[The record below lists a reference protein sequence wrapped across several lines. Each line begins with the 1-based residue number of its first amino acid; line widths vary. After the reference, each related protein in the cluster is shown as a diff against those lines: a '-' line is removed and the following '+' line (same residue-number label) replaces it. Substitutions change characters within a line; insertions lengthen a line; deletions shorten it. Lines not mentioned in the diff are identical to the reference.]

1 MSKQTSLLLT
11 DEALEVVQDYIEQNS
26 CSRNKAVNDLI
37 VLAKNQ
43 IGKESVEVRL
53 GKANLKLLKEIKA
66 ILTDNEEKLQLQ
78 LRDIHKYCLQRM

>member
-11 DEALEVVQDYIEQNS
+11 EEALEVVQDYIEQNN

-66 ILTDNEEKLQLQ
+66 ILTDNEVKINDVE
-78 LRDIHKYCLQRM
+78 

>member
-26 CSRNKAVNDLI
+26 CSRNKAVNDLV

-66 ILTDNEEKLQLQ
+66 ILTDNEVKINDVE
-78 LRDIHKYCLQRM
+78 

>member
-11 DEALEVVQDYIEQNS
+11 EEALEVVQDYIEQNS

-37 VLAKNQ
+37 VLARNQ

-66 ILTDNEEKLQLQ
+66 ILTDNEVKINDVEWTD
-78 LRDIHKYCLQRM
+78 RNT

>member
-53 GKANLKLLKEIKA
+53 GKANLKLLKEIKD
-66 ILTDNEEKLQLQ
+66 ILTDNEVKINDVEWTD
-78 LRDIHKYCLQRM
+78 RNT

>member
-11 DEALEVVQDYIEQNS
+11 EEALEVVQDYIEQNS

-66 ILTDNEEKLQLQ
+66 ILTDNEVKINDVE
-78 LRDIHKYCLQRM
+78 

>member
-11 DEALEVVQDYIEQNS
+11 EEALEVVQDYIEQNS

-43 IGKESVEVRL
+43 IGTESVEVRL

-66 ILTDNEEKLQLQ
+66 ILTDTEVKINDVE
-78 LRDIHKYCLQRM
+78 

>member
-11 DEALEVVQDYIEQNS
+11 DEALEVVQDYIEQNN

-66 ILTDNEEKLQLQ
+66 ILTDNEVKINDVE
-78 LRDIHKYCLQRM
+78 

>member
-26 CSRNKAVNDLI
+26 CSRNKAVNDLV

-66 ILTDNEEKLQLQ
+66 ILTDNEVKINDVEWTD
-78 LRDIHKYCLQRM
+78 RNT

>member
-53 GKANLKLLKEIKA
+53 GKANLKLLKEIKD
-66 ILTDNEEKLQLQ
+66 ILTDNEVKINDVE
-78 LRDIHKYCLQRM
+78 

>member
-53 GKANLKLLKEIKA
+53 GKANLKLLKEVKD
-66 ILTDNEEKLQLQ
+66 ILTNNEVKIDDVEWTD
-78 LRDIHKYCLQRM
+78 RNT

>member
-53 GKANLKLLKEIKA
+53 GKANLKLLKEVKD
-66 ILTDNEEKLQLQ
+66 ILTNNEVKIDDVE
-78 LRDIHKYCLQRM
+78 

>member
-11 DEALEVVQDYIEQNS
+11 DEALEIITEYIEKNN

-37 VLAKNQ
+37 VLARNQ
-43 IGKESVEVRL
+43 IGKEPIEVRL

-66 ILTDNEEKLQLQ
+66 ILTKGSEE
-78 LRDIHKYCLQRM
+78 